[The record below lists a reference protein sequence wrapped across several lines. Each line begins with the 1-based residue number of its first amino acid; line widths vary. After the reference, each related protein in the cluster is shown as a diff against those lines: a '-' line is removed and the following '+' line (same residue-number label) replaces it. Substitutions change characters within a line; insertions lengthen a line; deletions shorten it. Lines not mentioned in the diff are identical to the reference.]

1 MCEEREGILA
11 TLFAMRDLGYR
22 DFQSKLIPTVCA
34 ERIIGVRTPPL
45 RKFAK
50 SIAGTP
56 ESEAFL
62 KRLPHT
68 YYEEDMLHAFLIER
82 IGALDRT
89 VRELDRFLP
98 YVNNWATCDSLSPPV
113 FFDEAER
120 LLPHL
125 LRWLRSNHVYAVRYG
140 IVGMM
145 RYFLTDRFDP
155 AYLEAVASV
164 RSEEYYINMA
174 VAWYFATALATQYS
188 AALPYLTEHRL
199 PPWTHAKTIQKAIE
213 SYRVPDERKED
224 LKKYR
229 KRSKI

>member
-11 TLFAMRDLGYR
+11 ELFAMQDLGYR
-22 DFQSKLIPTVCA
+22 AFQSKLIPTVLA
-34 ERIIGVRTPPL
+34 ERIIGVRTPRL

-56 ESEAFL
+56 EAAAFL

-82 IGALDRT
+82 IGDFDRT
-89 VRELDRFLP
+89 VQELDRFLP
-98 YVNNWATCDSLSPPV
+98 YVDNWATCDSLSPPV
-113 FFDEAER
+113 FFNETER

-125 LRWLRSNHVYAVRYG
+125 LRWMASESVYAVRYG

-145 RYFLTDRFDP
+145 RHFLTDRF
-155 AYLEAVASV
+155 ASAHLEAVARV
-164 RSEEYYINMA
+164 KSEEYYINMA
-174 VAWYFATALATQYS
+174 VAWYFATALATQYQ
-188 AALPYLTEHRL
+188 ATLPYLSENRL

-213 SYRVPDERKED
+213 SYRVPNERKEE

-229 KRSKI
+229 KRPKI